1 MSIEGSQAA
10 AEQIPQ
16 TTRRKQLSDRS
27 IVNLFVWPALLLLIA
42 MNVFPLFYSLYL
54 GFTDYSAITRQQP
67 QWVAFENFSRILNDE
82 LLWKYFATTGRF
94 ALLSVGLQTLV
105 GFGLAMLVNHKFKG
119 SGLLTTLIL
128 IPMMISPVVV
138 GLFWKLMYN
147 PTFGFFNFIVKY
159 TQYLFLAAFI
169 ASLFAAYF
177 IFKRYLSTRKI
188 SHVILSL
195 VFVVFGIAGLI
206 LYFSGSNFFVT
217 LGGFSNPSTAPDMLA
232 SRFAGDPVPGLALWS
247 VVIVDVWMW
256 SPFVMLLV
264 LSGLKAIPDYL
275 YEAAAIDRASSWFQF
290 WRITLPQVAPLLLI
304 AILFRTIEAFKAFDL
319 VMGMTGG
326 GPGDQTELISVNL
339 YRQAF
344 LGQWRTGRASALAYI
359 ILVIIIAVSNLYIR
373 YLNQMKGED

>member
-1 MSIEGSQAA
+1 MTIEETLVGDTNQKP
-10 AEQIPQ
+10 EQIE
-16 TTRRKQLSDRS
+16 RRRHLSDRA
-27 IVNLFVWPALLLLIA
+27 IVNLFIWPALLLLIA
-42 MNVFPLFYSLYL
+42 MNLFPLFYSLYL
-54 GFTDYSAITRQQP
+54 GFTDYSAIAREQP
-67 QWVAFENFSRILNDE
+67 IWIGFQNFSNILNDE
-82 LLWKYFATTGRF
+82 LLWKYFATTGKF

-105 GFGLAMLVNHKFKG
+105 GFGLAMLVNEKFKG
-119 SGLLTTLIL
+119 VGLITTLIL
-128 IPMMISPVVV
+128 IPMMLSPVVV

-147 PTFGFFNFIVKY
+147 PTFGFFNF
-159 TQYLFLAAFI
+159 L
-169 ASLFAAYF
+169 
-177 IFKRYLSTRKI
+177 
-188 SHVILSL
+188 
-195 VFVVFGIAGLI
+195 
-206 LYFSGSNFFVT
+206 
-217 LGGFSNPSTAPDMLA
+217 LGFTNPRTGPDMLA
-232 SRFAGDPVPGLALWS
+232 SRFAGNPVPGLALWA

-326 GPGDQTELISVNL
+326 GPGDQTELISVNI

-359 ILVIIIAVSNLYIR
+359 ILIIIIAVSNLYIR
-373 YLNQMKGED
+373 YLNQMKGE